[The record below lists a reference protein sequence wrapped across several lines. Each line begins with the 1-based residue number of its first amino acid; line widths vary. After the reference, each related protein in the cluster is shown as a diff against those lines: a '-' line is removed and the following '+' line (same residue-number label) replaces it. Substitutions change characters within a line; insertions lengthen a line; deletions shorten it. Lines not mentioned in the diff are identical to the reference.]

1 MIVVSFKYV
10 AALRMRFMRIAMNGA
25 NAIAIGLLCAC
36 RVWQHVDCMGVD
48 KSNIPESYLC
58 ELCKPRPIDLRRA
71 IRLQI
76 QKRERELSEL
86 HKYSFLMIL
95 CH

>member
-1 MIVVSFKYV
+1 MRVANVALTVV
-10 AALRMRFMRIAMNGA
+10 
-25 NAIAIGLLCAC
+25 CAFS
-36 RVWQHVDCMGVD
+36 VWQHVDCMGVD
-48 KSNIPESYLC
+48 KSNIPECYLC

-86 HKYSFLMIL
+86 LQCSDHLPLLTFYGRDQRLLKNYDFDCRQGI
-95 CH
+95 

>member
-1 MIVVSFKYV
+1 MDAVGS
-10 AALRMRFMRIAMNGA
+10 
-25 NAIAIGLLCAC
+25 GLVCAC
-36 RVWQHVDCMGVD
+36 SVWQHVDCMGVD

-76 QKRERELSEL
+76 QKRERELSEFYN
-86 HKYSFLMIL
+86 YSFVMYDLLLFITYDYMNKSKIL
-95 CH
+95 S

>member
-1 MIVVSFKYV
+1 
-10 AALRMRFMRIAMNGA
+10 MNGA

>member
-1 MIVVSFKYV
+1 MPTKLYQCTTVSTRLNV
-10 AALRMRFMRIAMNGA
+10 LS
-25 NAIAIGLLCAC
+25 AC
-36 RVWQHVDCMGVD
+36 TYSVWQHVDCMGVD

-86 HKYSFLMIL
+86 LVYIYTHTHSVQ
-95 CH
+95 CC

>member
-1 MIVVSFKYV
+1 
-10 AALRMRFMRIAMNGA
+10 
-25 NAIAIGLLCAC
+25 
-36 RVWQHVDCMGVD
+36 MGVD

-76 QKRERELSEL
+76 QKKERELSEL
-86 HKYSFLMIL
+86 HTTQATMSQS
-95 CH
+95 

>member
-1 MIVVSFKYV
+1 
-10 AALRMRFMRIAMNGA
+10 LRVDVWVYS
-25 NAIAIGLLCAC
+25 
-36 RVWQHVDCMGVD
+36 VWQHVDCMGVD

-86 HKYSFLMIL
+86 RLSVSQNPLTSIKFTYIMLTT
-95 CH
+95 

>member
-1 MIVVSFKYV
+1 
-10 AALRMRFMRIAMNGA
+10 
-25 NAIAIGLLCAC
+25 
-36 RVWQHVDCMGVD
+36 MGVD

-76 QKRERELSEL
+76 QKRERELSEFHLSDSHNPLILQNCL
-86 HKYSFLMIL
+86 HPVPMACAKNDFLKL
-95 CH
+95 CVNCSLLT

>member
-1 MIVVSFKYV
+1 MGGCQLSVSYTGYNCVVCTAWMTCVCVYS
-10 AALRMRFMRIAMNGA
+10 
-25 NAIAIGLLCAC
+25 
-36 RVWQHVDCMGVD
+36 VWQHVDCMGVD

-76 QKRERELSEL
+76 QKKERELSESC
-86 HKYSFLMIL
+86 Y
-95 CH
+95 C

>member
-1 MIVVSFKYV
+1 
-10 AALRMRFMRIAMNGA
+10 
-25 NAIAIGLLCAC
+25 
-36 RVWQHVDCMGVD
+36 MGVD

-86 HKYSFLMIL
+86 RLSVSQNPLTSIKFTYIMLTT
-95 CH
+95 

>member
-1 MIVVSFKYV
+1 MKSFADVALRVCQMYEVRKCGRDVHSVVSDVVRAFS
-10 AALRMRFMRIAMNGA
+10 
-25 NAIAIGLLCAC
+25 
-36 RVWQHVDCMGVD
+36 VWQHVDCMGVD

-76 QKRERELSEL
+76 QKRERELSE
-86 HKYSFLMIL
+86 
-95 CH
+95 